1 MWFLSIERES
11 VCMCVCVCV
20 VDLLSVIVALLEA
33 ADECG
38 GAWLIA
44 ADRQYF

>member
-1 MWFLSIERES
+1 MWFLSIERER
-11 VCMCVCVCV
+11 VCACVCV